1 MKKARNILLSITI
14 LSIIQPGAF
23 AQMWQGSKPPVYVNS
38 SGADIQ
44 AFSING
50 KQFKGELIS
59 VQENSLMLYNSSTC
73 VKGQN
78 WWECVDKINKAN
90 IQKLVIKGNSNVWAG
105 IGIGTALGLLSI
117 LFTVDFNPHP
127 EGLFN
132 MPELRYS
139 EGVTIGAVL
148 GCIIAGGIIGALTST
163 PDEVIEPFSEYDISG
178 LSVHSRYPRGMPQK
192 LSQEE

>member
-1 MKKARNILLSITI
+1 
-14 LSIIQPGAF
+14 
-23 AQMWQGSKPPVYVNS
+23 
-38 SGADIQ
+38 
-44 AFSING
+44 
-50 KQFKGELIS
+50 
-59 VQENSLMLYNSSTC
+59 MLYNSSTC

-132 MPELRYS
+132 FPEPRYS